1 MLGGTQC
8 CGQPCVEVNTDEKLE
23 IRQLD
28 FERSQTAVFK
38 IKCRSVGCN
47 TWFTE
52 SDHCN
57 SSVALALRDRRKL
70 GESHVGVRVHT
81 LAKELNR
88 SSKELMEIL
97 SRQGIHVKNHF
108 SSVDET
114 TAAKLRIQFGGEDSI
129 REPKAKKSPAKK
141 SKTAVATVEKEET
154 VEASPDETDTS
165 ESETEKPVRA
175 ASKAKR
181 SKTEKAAA
189 PSSKAP
195 PSAEAESAAKEE
207 EPKEEAPQAEAT
219 TEAAPASPTQSDS
232 EPEAT
237 ETVPPAKQESAKKPD
252 SEQTKIEM
260 APGFGN
266 SPTRPAQPVTPVA
279 RPMPAGGPQHRQ
291 RKARPLII
299 RSKPSA
305 PTAPP
310 QKSPADRG
318 PGGRGP
324 GRGGGPGA
332 PGRGG
337 PGRGPGG
344 PGRGPGGPGRGPG
357 GPGRGPGGGG
367 RGGPPPG
374 GGGPGGSPGSKVR
387 FFPGEGGIPPG
398 PGGPDGKGRR
408 GGGRRSGKTHRGS
421 GGGGRGRQRET
432 FEYFRR
438 QREEEVLSGERPSEI
453 KVQLPITPKELS
465 PMLAVKVNYVLKAL
479 LEEQV
484 LVNAN
489 TSLTE
494 EMLLL
499 IGEKF
504 SILIEVEEAQT
515 IDSSL
520 DEIESK
526 GDPEEALLPRAP
538 VVTILGH
545 VDHGKT
551 SLLDKIRETRVTQS
565 ESGGITQHISAYRV
579 DHEDK
584 HVVFIDTPGHKAFT
598 EMRARGAN
606 ITDVAVLVVA
616 ADDGPMPQTEEA
628 MQHAQAANVPIVVAL
643 NKIDRPNAN
652 PNRAKQKLAEI
663 GIAPPDWGGNTEL
676 VEVSA
681 LQGTGIDSLLE
692 LLSLETEIL
701 DLKANPDK
709 NAIGTVLEARAT
721 TGRGNVITVLIQE
734 GTLKAGDIVITGP
747 AYGKIRT
754 MSSTVGFPLTEAG
767 PSTPV
772 EITGLNDLPEAGD
785 RFYVLDDLAQA
796 REIAEDRQRRKRA
809 AERMER
815 THVTLE
821 KLFDHI
827 SQGKTKEIKLVVKTD
842 VQGSLEVLRKE
853 LTDLSTEEVGIRIIR
868 GGVGAVTEDDVLLA
882 DASDAIIIGFH
893 VTANLRARAQAD
905 EKGVDIRTYQ
915 VIYQAIEQM
924 KLALEGLLAPEVS
937 EETQGSA
944 EILQLFRSSKL
955 GNIAGCI
962 VRNGV
967 IRREDPVRLIRE
979 GRVIYEGKLDSLKRI
994 KEDAKEVKEGF
1005 ECGLRIQGYG
1015 DIKVG
1020 DMVES
1025 FRKVEKARTLD
1036 DVSGGS

>member
-1 MLGGTQC
+1 M
-8 CGQPCVEVNTDEKLE
+8 
-23 IRQLD
+23 
-28 FERSQTAVFK
+28 TAVLK
-38 IKCRSVGCN
+38 IKCLSIGGNARV
-47 TWFTE
+47 TD

-57 SSVALALRDRRKL
+57 SSVVLALRDRRKL
-70 GESHVGVRVHT
+70 GESLVGVRVHT

-129 REPKAKKSPAKK
+129 RKPKAQKSAAKKSQ
-141 SKTAVATVEKEET
+141 TAVATAEKEE
-154 VEASPDETDTS
+154 VAQASAEAPASETK
-165 ESETEKPVRA
+165 TEKPARSPAKAKRGKIEKAAPA
-175 ASKAKR
+175 ASKADSSAEKDTAAKDVDSSPKAPQVEAKNEVATSTTSPGEGEPESTDAATR
-181 SKTEKAAA
+181 SKGE
-189 PSSKAP
+189 P
-195 PSAEAESAAKEE
+195 AKEVAE
-207 EPKEEAPQAEAT
+207 E
-219 TEAAPASPTQSDS
+219 D
-232 EPEAT
+232 
-237 ETVPPAKQESAKKPD
+237 
-252 SEQTKIEM
+252 TKIEM
-260 APGFGN
+260 APGFGD
-266 SPTRPAQPVTPVA
+266 SPTRPTQPVTPVA
-279 RPMPAGGPQHRQ
+279 RPMPAGGPKNRQ

-305 PTAPP
+305 PTAPAP
-310 QKSPADRG
+310 QKTPADRG
-318 PGGRGP
+318 AGSRGP
-324 GRGGGPGA
+324 GLGGGSAA
-332 PGRGG
+332 PGRRGG
-337 PGRGPGG
+337 PPGRGPGG

-357 GPGRGPGGGG
+357 GPGRGPGGPGRGQGGGG

-374 GGGPGGSPGSKVR
+374 GGGLGGSTGSKVR
-387 FFPGEGGIPPG
+387 FFPGDGGIPPG
-398 PGGPDGKGRR
+398 PGGPDGRGRR
-408 GGGRRSGKTHRGS
+408 GGGRRSGRTHRGS
-421 GGGGRGRQRET
+421 GGGSRGRQRET
-432 FEYFRR
+432 FEFFRR
-438 QREEEVLSGERPSEI
+438 QREEEVLSGERPSEV

-465 PMLAVKVNYVLKAL
+465 PMLAVKVNFVLKAL

-494 EMLLL
+494 EMPLL

-504 SILIEVEEAQT
+504 SVLIEVEEAQT

-526 GDPEEALLPRAP
+526 SDPDDALLPRAP

-551 SLLDKIRETRVTQS
+551 SLLDKIRESRVTQS

-652 PNRAKQKLAEI
+652 PNRAKQRLAEI
-663 GIAPPDWGGNTEL
+663 GIAPPDWGGSTEL

-701 DLKANPDK
+701 DLKANPNK

-734 GTLKAGDIVITGP
+734 GTLKSGDIVITGP

-754 MSSTVGFPLTEAG
+754 MTSTVGFPLTEAG

-809 AERMER
+809 AERMQR

-827 SQGKTKEIKLVVKTD
+827 SQGKTKEIKLVLKTD
-842 VQGSLEVLRKE
+842 VQGSLEVLKKE
-853 LTDLSTEEVGIRIIR
+853 LTDLSTQEVGIRIIR
-868 GGVGAVTEDDVLLA
+868 GGVGAVSEDDVLLA

-893 VTANLRARAQAD
+893 VAANLRARTQAE
-905 EKGVDIRTYQ
+905 EKGVDVRTYQ
-915 VIYQAIEQM
+915 VIYQVIEQM
-924 KLALEGLLAPEVS
+924 KLALEGLLDPEIT
-937 EETQGSA
+937 EETQGTA

-967 IRREDPVRLIRE
+967 IRREDPVRLIRD
-979 GRVIYEGKLDSLKRI
+979 GRIIYEGKLDSLKRI

-1036 DVSGGS
+1036 DVSGSS